1 MRGGQLTLPRKKK
14 AANEPLGRLECG
26 INKWRTAESVGSG
39 DERTYT
45 LPACRDVD
53 RPREGGMPTAAG
65 GMSAA
70 NPTQERPTRRDT
82 EEV

>member
-1 MRGGQLTLPRKKK
+1 MRGGQLTLPRQKR
-14 AANEPLGRLECG
+14 AARAPLGRLECG
-26 INKWRTAESVGSG
+26 SNKRRTAKSAGGE

-45 LPACRDVD
+45 LPACRDVN

>member
-1 MRGGQLTLPRKKK
+1 MRGRQLTLPRQKR
-14 AANEPLGRLECG
+14 AAREPLVRLECG
-26 INKWRTAESVGSG
+26 SNKRRTGVSG
-39 DERTYT
+39 EGEDERTSPS
-45 LPACRDVD
+45 PACRDVN